1 MSYNWG
7 PYLIIPSEA
16 LKNYSGIVK
25 LQAELDESLPP
36 RQLEDLGTYR
46 WATPGNIVAITH
58 TWYYRKKKTKT
69 WIKIGDPNNK
79 LENFNVIWDSTG
91 LKNAPYEV
99 LGRLRVFVKK
109 DDVEDDIAGDSAA
122 KVTATDYYMIMA

>member
-16 LKNYSGIVK
+16 LKNCSDVVK
-25 LQAELDESLPP
+25 LQTEHDKGLPP

-46 WATPGNIVAITH
+46 WATPGNIVAITQ

-69 WIKIGDPNNK
+69 WIKIGDPNDK
-79 LENFNVIWDSTG
+79 LEDFNVMWDSTG
-91 LKNAPYEV
+91 SKDAPYEV
-99 LGRLRVFVKK
+99 LGRLRVFVRKGDAE
-109 DDVEDDIAGDSAA
+109 DDVAGDSAA
-122 KVTATDYYMIMA
+122 QITAADYYMIMA